1 MDKRNVYLDNAAT
14 TKPYDEVLTAMNEC
28 YMHNYFNPSSIY
40 QGGADAYTIIN
51 DCKKRLL
58 NVIGAEDGD
67 IIITSGGSEADN
79 LAVKGV
85 ASYFEQGHIITT
97 AIEHKAI
104 LNTCKYLEK
113 VGFKVTY
120 LQPDERGVITPSQ
133 VEKAMR
139 GDTILVSIMAAN
151 NEIGTIEPIEAIGL
165 VCEKYEVLFHV
176 DAVQALG
183 HMPVN
188 VKKWKADMISVSGH
202 KFHGPKGVG
211 FLYVNNMAKERLL
224 PIIHG
229 GKQEYGLRGGT
240 ENLPGI
246 VGMTIAAEKSTE
258 DIMQKIG
265 DMEEVRDYMIEKIFE
280 EISNTKLNGSLLTRL
295 CNNVNIT
302 IKGIMAEQAVIMLDM
317 YGIMCSNGSACNSG
331 TPNPSHVLT
340 AIGLSTDDAVGTLR
354 FSLSEET
361 TKEDVDYVVNVLK
374 QSAADLRRLT

>member
-1 MDKRNVYLDNAAT
+1 M
-14 TKPYDEVLTAMNEC
+14 
-28 YMHNYFNPSSIY
+28 
-40 QGGADAYTIIN
+40 IN
-51 DCKKRLL
+51 SCKKRLL
-58 NVIGAEDGD
+58 DVIGAEDGD

-79 LAVKGV
+79 LAIKGV
-85 ASYFEQGHIITT
+85 ANYFEQGHIITT
-97 AIEHKAI
+97 AIEHKAV

-113 VGFKVTY
+113 NGFKVTY
-120 LQPDERGVITPSQ
+120 LQPDERGVITPTQ

-188 VKKWKADMISVSGH
+188 AKKWKADMISVSGH

-211 FLYVNNMAKERLL
+211 FLYANNMAKERLL
-224 PIIHG
+224 PLIHG

-280 EISNTKLNGSLLTRL
+280 EIPNTKLNGSLLTRL